1 MSIAEHIA
9 AGERVALTIA
19 SGSVLTGFADIVGW
33 IDLNMAKMTA
43 AAGFIY
49 LLLLIFTKKCA
60 EVRKNREAKIKA
72 RVDELEIESL
82 RLRNLIMQR
91 ELREKQDDDQ
101 H

>member
-1 MSIAEHIA
+1 MSIIEHVA
-9 AGERVALTIA
+9 AGERIALTIA

-49 LLLLIFTKKCA
+49 LLLMIVTKYCA

-91 ELREKQDDDQ
+91 ELRETDNE
-101 H
+101 